1 MQTRKSNAPQS
12 ARTSHSFFHARFAS
26 LLLLFALL
34 ASHAPVHAAAQT
46 QTQTRER
53 RTATQTARPTP
64 TPAARQTPT
73 PTPSATPTPTP
84 GAQQTPTPTPTPTPA
99 SAPPRTVEELRARVR
114 EMVARPEFASSNLA
128 IKVA

>member
-64 TPAARQTPT
+64 TPDAR
-73 PTPSATPTPTP
+73 
-84 GAQQTPTPTPTPTPA
+84 QTPTPTPTPTPA
-99 SAPPRTVEELRARVR
+99 VAAPRTLEELRARVR
-114 EMVARPEFASSNLA
+114 EMVS
-128 IKVA
+128 